1 MEEVRRKCRV
11 TANGYKVSFGGVI
24 KYSKIDC
31 GYVYTTLNIIKI
43 LSGIL

>member
-1 MEEVRRKCRV
+1 MG
-11 TANGYKVSFGGVI
+11 TTFLSGVI